1 MDSGLKRG
9 TAINFGRN
17 DGKGKA
23 CQRSITP
30 VALDKGQSHYSVW
43 EMTTTRRHVLV
54 WRQYTGEREGGGEA
68 AGKHFQQTGNDMSRS
83 EIKCFPTARHP
94 LHHDKTTPSQSLRPL
109 PVTVRQVLRCA
120 STPLEVTQHS
130 HCSVRSFFPS

>member
-1 MDSGLKRG
+1 MSK
-9 TAINFGRN
+9 
-17 DGKGKA
+17 KHH
-23 CQRSITP
+23 TP

-109 PVTVRQVLRCA
+109 PVTVHQVLRCV

-130 HCSVRSFFPS
+130 HCSVRSFFSLMKSISCLAV